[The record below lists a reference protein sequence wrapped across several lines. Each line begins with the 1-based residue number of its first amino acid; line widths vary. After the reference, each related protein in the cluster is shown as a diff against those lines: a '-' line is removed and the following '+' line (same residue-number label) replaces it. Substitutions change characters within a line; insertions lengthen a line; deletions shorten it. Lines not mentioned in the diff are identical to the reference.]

1 MWGTLICRQ
10 HSLYNLRFIPTRVGN
25 STACRLYQQCQP
37 VHPHACG
44 ELTTF
49 RLTESTSCGSSPRV
63 WGTQLT
69 GADDIDNRRFIPTR
83 VGNSCFLAMM
93 MCYLSVH
100 PHACGEL
107 PRMKIGIIS
116 FTGSS
121 PRVWGTRQNREN
133 RYRLCR
139 FIPTRVG
146 NSRDRPYDGQPHT
159 VHPHACGE
167 LSIMALIPAQ
177 KAGSSPRVWGTL
189 QNLPPSDGLIRFIP
203 TRVGNSFSITTLN
216 PSISVH
222 PHACGELSVLP
233 SLSQK

>member
-1 MWGTLICRQ
+1 MGRHRPLGTTGSSPRVWGTRHVPISPQPRLRFIPTRVGNSIIIKFKRIWKTVHPHACGELSRMFMTIDSVSGSSPRVWGTLYIIPSTL
-10 HSLYNLRFIPTRVGN
+10 HIYRFIPTRVGN

-146 NSRDRPYDGQPHT
+146 NS
-159 VHPHACGE
+159 
-167 LSIMALIPAQ
+167 LS
-177 KAGSSPRVWGTL
+177 W
-189 QNLPPSDGLIRFIP
+189 
-203 TRVGNSFSITTLN
+203 
-216 PSISVH
+216 H
-222 PHACGELSVLP
+222 
-233 SLSQK
+233 